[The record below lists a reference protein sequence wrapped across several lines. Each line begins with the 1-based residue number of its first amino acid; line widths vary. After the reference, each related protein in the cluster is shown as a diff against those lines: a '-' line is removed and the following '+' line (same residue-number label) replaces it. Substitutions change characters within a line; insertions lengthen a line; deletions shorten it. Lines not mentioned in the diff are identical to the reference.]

1 MTYPIPI
8 PTTIAVV
15 VHNQQVLLA
24 KRANPP
30 DAGYWGGFP
39 GGKINQGGSLE
50 TAAASAQG
58 HI

>member
-15 VHNQQVLLA
+15 VHNQQILLA
-24 KRANPP
+24 KHANPP
-30 DAGYWGGFP
+30 DADYWGGVP
-39 GGKINQGGSLE
+39 GGKINRGESLE
-50 TAAASAQG
+50 AAAATAQG